1 MIPLAKWLQD
11 DDPQQSDFM
20 PMLAMAPSLP
30 DGAAGAEQ
38 HQAELDD
45 AYQRGLSEGAAE
57 RDARHAEALAEREAR
72 AAAREAEIEA
82 EWSAKFSADLAAQI
96 SEAFTAMQNGIE
108 QALESVLGAFLEVE
122 VRRKLSTSILQTIED
137 ETSGSGRIPLE
148 ISAPEH
154 LHEQIRAQCEARGL
168 TLSLTHS
175 SEIKVV
181 FRDGLLRFDDMSKQW
196 SEMIRDTLS

>member
-11 DDPQQSDFM
+11 DDPQQPDFM
-20 PMLAMAPSLP
+20 PSLAMAPVLP
-30 DGAAGAEQ
+30 DETAGPEQ
-38 HQAELDD
+38 HQAELED
-45 AYQRGLSEGAAE
+45 AYQRGLADGAAE
-57 RDARHAEALAEREAR
+57 RDARHAEALAELEAR
-72 AAAREAEIEA
+72 AAGREAEIEA
-82 EWSAKFSADLAAQI
+82 EWSAKFSADLAANI
-96 SEAFTAMQNGIE
+96 SESLSAMRSGIE
-108 QALESVLGAFLEVE
+108 QALESVLGAFLEDE

-154 LHEQIRAQCEARGL
+154 LHEQIRAQCEMRGL

-196 SEMIRDTLS
+196 SDMIRDTRS